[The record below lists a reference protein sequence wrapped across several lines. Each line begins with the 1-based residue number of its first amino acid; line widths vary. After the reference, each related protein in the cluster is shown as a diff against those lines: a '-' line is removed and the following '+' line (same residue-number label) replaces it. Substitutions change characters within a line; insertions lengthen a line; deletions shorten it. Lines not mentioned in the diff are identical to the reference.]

1 MTEILIEN
9 AQQEI
14 EITDDTLKLIEA
26 CVNAVCDFE
35 ECDFEAEVSVTV
47 VDSDEIRAL
56 NKEHREKDSVTD
68 VLSFPILDFDEAGN
82 IIDSDFDFDDE
93 LVVLGDIVICAK
105 RAMEQAEEYG
115 HSFERE
121 IAFLTVHS
129 MLHLLGYDHE
139 GSENQEQEMFC
150 RQREI
155 LNKMGITRN

>member
-26 CVNAVCDFE
+26 CVKAVCEFE
-35 ECDFEAEVSVTV
+35 ECDFEAEVSVTI
-47 VDSDEIRAL
+47 VDGDEIRAL

-105 RAMEQAEEYG
+105 KEQR
-115 HSFERE
+115 SRQKN
-121 IAFLTVHS
+121 TVIPLKEK
-129 MLHLLGYDHE
+129 LH
-139 GSENQEQEMFC
+139 F
-150 RQREI
+150 
-155 LNKMGITRN
+155 